1 MDGRSLN
8 AKLSRVLPLVAV
20 AAAAVLLPACG
31 GHDMAHS
38 TSGKGNAEDSMFVT
52 RMVPHH
58 EGAIEMAKLAET
70 RAQRPEV
77 KAFAATILSSQA
89 AEIARM
95 KEMKKGMGAA
105 GDHGD
110 GHSSGAMSDH
120 EMGMDGDMGSLT
132 KSGQFDR
139 DFLKMMIP
147 HHEGAIRM
155 SRQVIERG
163 SDPQV
168 KQLARS
174 IVTSQQ
180 AEIDQMKRWLKD
192 WYGQA

>member
-1 MDGRSLN
+1 MAL
-8 AKLSRVLPLVAV
+8 
-20 AAAAVLLPACG
+20 AAAALSLPACG

-52 RMVPHH
+52 AMVPHH
-58 EGAIEMAKLAET
+58 EGAVEMAKLAET
-70 RAQRPEV
+70 RAKRPEV

-95 KEMKKGMGAA
+95 KEMKKGMGDASH
-105 GDHGD
+105 HGD
-110 GHSSGAMSDH
+110 GRSSSAMSDH
-120 EMGMDGDMGSLT
+120 EMGMDGDMGKLA
-132 KSGQFDR
+132 KSRQFDR
-139 DFLKMMIP
+139 DFLEMMIP
-147 HHEGAIRM
+147 HHEGAVKM
-155 SRQVIERG
+155 SRKAIDG
-163 SDPQV
+163 GIDPEV

-174 IVTSQQ
+174 IVKSQQ